1 MIDCFLRN
9 SYACVLFERLS
20 HVIYQESHVYSWNL
34 GRIDL
39 VHFWNFE
46 ISLVSLGRF
55 FFFFF
60 FQKSELGKFIP
71 NFLLTHVITS
81 TNISDKQIYLTSTSL
96 VNIEKVSL
104 PKGNRYLY
112 LGVPPS
118 SLKCMQ
124 GHMPKYKHLLNPGS
138 VESVKL
144 FKKKQ

>member
-1 MIDCFLRN
+1 MFIREIWGELTSF
-9 SYACVLFERLS
+9 
-20 HVIYQESHVYSWNL
+20 I
-34 GRIDL
+34 
-39 VHFWNFE
+39 FE
-46 ISLVSLGRF
+46 ILKSLSFHSGDFF

-124 GHMPKYKHLLNPGS
+124 GHMPKYKHLLSPGS
-138 VESVKL
+138 V
-144 FKKKQ
+144 